1 MALPPGNI
9 RYLVRISI
17 PRSGGWRQWEA
28 GSGAFE
34 QRLAGKPAVIAARVD
49 SQTRRGPD
57 YVRVT
62 VAIDVAAPDVAEAL
76 TTAWRAFRE
85 AAGDD
90 AAGWDMAAATAD
102 VRPDS

>member
-9 RYLVRISI
+9 RYMVRISVS
-17 PRSGGWRQWEA
+17 RSGRWRQWEA

-34 QRLAGKPAVIAARVD
+34 RRLAGNPAVIAARVD
-49 SQTRRGPD
+49 SQTRRGRD

-62 VAIDVAAPDVAEAL
+62 VAIAVAAPDVAGAL

-85 AAGDD
+85 AAGED
-90 AAGWDMAAATAD
+90 AAGWDMAAATAE
-102 VRPDS
+102 VWPDS